1 MSVPIFSKLSNPVAS
16 SQHDSPPKLN
26 GFTLAADGKSAI
38 KDVKLQGIKLKFVVS
53 LADCKSPED
62 QQKRLASFSS
72 EKIRKAASL
81 AIGLGLG
88 KEKELKQVSFEH
100 TAESNLLTATKHYA
114 DQKTNKVDSKYFNT
128 LEKLLSE
135 RGDKPGLKRLIKQK
149 KLYEK
154 TVQAWNKQG
163 KLDKKA
169 ESMVTASTKMYS
181 ENIKKQVTSQMPKQ
195 ERVSKPFPP
204 LPPLPSKA
212 DSSQQEK
219 IAGTV
224 SKEAEKPSTLLG
236 AEEAKKF
243 HAFEEELLALDLQT
257 TGEIE
262 NPTGKILTQVD
273 QSEINK
279 EETLPPSDKKKA
291 ISEEDQ
297 AIFKKFAKLLEELND
312 ENKGLTLKSN
322 GTIEIAKRRILSLGS
337 FFNQGRSKS
346 SQAALSKILAT
357 IDSTLRS
364 GYDPLIP
371 NDSGEPLDIRKLY
384 NNFIQSS
391 YGEKLI
397 MNSPSMAHMIVNHS
411 LAKINEN
418 DPEMG
423 KKLEGQFTRLTASDE
438 YDGKAILQFIKD
450 LPFSVAIAQYKNSTD
465 STSSAHLSQPTTL
478 NFNPVPLT
486 SQLDQVINE
495 LITTEKSYLKNIHLL
510 LSHSSENNVFQ
521 QLLDHKV
528 ISEEEHAILTQGW
541 QELAKQSESLIGQLE
556 AMQKSSANPLEA
568 LATIFSASNLEDYI
582 KSTGILVIKNIQL
595 NRLITKISGTA
606 EGKNIL
612 QGFENKPPY
621 VNLGSIFIGPVQRLP
636 RLEMLMKEVS
646 KRSGDQNLREA
657 QAVAALETNIKTQL
671 NFINSLTPTL

>member
-1 MSVPIFSKLSNPVAS
+1 MSVPIFSKLLNPMAS
-16 SQHDSPPKLN
+16 SQHDIPPKLS

-38 KDVKLQGIKLKFVVS
+38 KDIKLQGIKLKFVVS

-72 EKIRKAASL
+72 EKIKKAASL

-88 KEKELKQVSFEH
+88 KEKELKQVSFERM
-100 TAESNLLTATKHYA
+100 AESNLLTATKHYA
-114 DQKTNKVDSKYFNT
+114 NQKTNKVDSKYFNT

-149 KLYEK
+149 ELYEK

-169 ESMVTASTKMYS
+169 GSMGPASTEMYS
-181 ENIKKQVTSQMPKQ
+181 ENIKKQVTSEMQKQ
-195 ERVSKPFPP
+195 ERVFRP
-204 LPPLPSKA
+204 LPPLPPRA
-212 DSSQQEK
+212 DSSQKEK
-219 IAGTV
+219 IAGTA
-224 SKEAEKPSTLLG
+224 SQEADKSFTSLG
-236 AEEAKKF
+236 VEEENTF
-243 HAFEEELLALDLQT
+243 HTFEEELLALDLQT
-257 TGEIE
+257 TGKLE
-262 NPTGKILTQVD
+262 NPTGKILTQAD

-279 EETLPPSDKKKA
+279 EETLPPSDKKKV

-312 ENKGLTLKSN
+312 ENKGLALKSN
-322 GTIEIAKRRILSLGS
+322 GAIQIAKKRILSLGS
-337 FFNQGRSKS
+337 FFNQDRSKK

-357 IDSTLRS
+357 IDSTLRN

-371 NDSGEPLDIRKLY
+371 NGSGEPLDIRKLY

-397 MNSPSMAHMIVNHS
+397 MNSPSIANMIVNHS
-411 LAKINEN
+411 LAKINDN

-423 KKLEGQFTRLTASDE
+423 KKLEGQFARLTASDK
-438 YDGKAILQFIKD
+438 YDEKAVLQFIKD
-450 LPFSVAIAQYKNSTD
+450 LTFSVAIAQYKNSTS
-465 STSSAHLSQPTTL
+465 STSSTHLSQTQAL
-478 NFNPVPLT
+478 NFNPVPLN
-486 SQLDQVINE
+486 SKLDQVVNE
-495 LITTEKSYLKNIHLL
+495 LITTEKSYLKNIRLL
-510 LSHSSENNVFQ
+510 LPHSSEYNVFQ
-521 QLLDHKV
+521 KLLDNKV

-541 QELAKQSESLIGQLE
+541 QELAKQSESLIEQLE
-556 AMQKSSANPLEA
+556 AMQKDSGNPLEA
-568 LATIFSASNLEDYI
+568 LTTIFSESNLEDYI

-595 NRLITKISGTA
+595 NQVITKISKTP
-606 EGKNIL
+606 EGKSIL
-612 QGFENKPPY
+612 QGFDNHPPY

-657 QAVAALETNIKTQL
+657 QALAALEANIKMQL
-671 NFINSLTPTL
+671 NFINSLTPNL